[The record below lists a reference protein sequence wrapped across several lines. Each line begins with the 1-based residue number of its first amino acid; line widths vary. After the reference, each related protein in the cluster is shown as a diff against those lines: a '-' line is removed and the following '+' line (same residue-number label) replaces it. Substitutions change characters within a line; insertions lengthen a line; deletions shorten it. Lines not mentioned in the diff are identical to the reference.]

1 MAARVLGGD
10 VSVEVQVSDAGEGV
24 CSFVRTSDAM
34 TSLRIEV
41 SKATLPACGA
51 DGTRLKGIG
60 NEAVRCAL
68 PAAGGSAGE
77 KIAGRVRDRN
87 FTLTMRSPG
96 SGTAKTSVPSADDDL
111 EQAAESVA
119 GNLF

>member
-1 MAARVLGGD
+1 VLGGN
-10 VSVEVQVSDAGEGV
+10 VSVAVPVSDAGEGV
-24 CSFVRTSDAM
+24 CSFVRSSDAT

-41 SKATLPACGA
+41 SKAPLPPCGA
-51 DGTRLKGIG
+51 DAMKLKGIG

-68 PAAGGSAGE
+68 PAAGGHALE
-77 KIAGRVRDRN
+77 KIAGRVRDRY
-87 FTLTMRSPG
+87 FSVTLSYWRKAAASKAEDPTG
-96 SGTAKTSVPSADDDL
+96 DEL